1 MRVEATRQL
10 LQSFDFKTLFRDE
23 LGWGNPVKSKPESA
37 STKDTPYTRQEIAH
51 LGGASVYEIT
61 APDGS
66 IPEKAVRALIS
77 ADIQR
82 VQLEHILIFVDED
95 RTQCVWRW
103 LKRES
108 KKEFPREHLY
118 LKGQPGDLFLAK
130 LSPLFVDISQL
141 NEQGSLDILTVSQKI
156 EKALDVKGVTRN
168 FYRDYQQQHLQF
180 LELIG
185 GIPDEADRRWYA
197 SVLLNRLM
205 FIYFLQ
211 KKQFLDKG
219 NVMYLGDKLAEVQT
233 QYGDGQ
239 YYSLFLQKLF
249 FEGFAIPDN
258 ERNAETNAL
267 IGRVKYLNG
276 GLFLKHKVEL
286 KYDGAIQIPDVAFA
300 NLFRLFDSYSWTLND
315 TPGEDDREIN
325 PDVLGYIFEKYIN
338 QKAFGAY
345 YTPPEITDYLCE
357 QTVYKLILD
366 EVNGPELSA
375 DVPDELVKKLRR
387 KRYADVPELLINL
400 NADICRRLVVGPN
413 AILPNLSL
421 LDPACGSGA
430 FLIAAMKTLINIY
443 AGVLGKIS
451 FLNDRSLT
459 DWKAQ
464 IEKDHPSINYY
475 IKKQIITNNLYGVD
489 LMEEAT
495 EIAKL
500 RLFLTLV
507 ASAEKL
513 SQLEP
518 LPNIDFNIM
527 PGNSLIGLLRVN
539 DAQFQQYDLYT
550 KNYSTLVQEKAAAVR
565 SYKHA
570 VTFTKDLQ
578 SLRDSIDK
586 QRQSAIDTLN
596 NITLF
601 EWAKLG
607 IKYEEA
613 TWDAKKNAVG
623 KSVKRTLRKADIE
636 ALEPFHWSFEFDE
649 IMVNRGG
656 FDAIITNPPWE
667 VFKPNAKEFFM
678 QHSELISKK
687 NMNIK
692 DFEKT
697 QQELVKDPKVLAAWE
712 KYLSD
717 YPHVSQYY
725 RSSPQYIN
733 QISYVNGKKA
743 GSDTNLYK
751 LFTEQCYN
759 LLKPGGYC
767 GIIIPSGIYSDLG
780 SKQLRQLL
788 FEKTQVQQLVSLA
801 NEKFIFDN
809 VDHRFPFCLL
819 SFEKGKKTE
828 QFQATFRINP
838 REAIGTD
845 GLDSF
850 LHNPDT
856 FVNITIDFVR
866 RQSPESVSVMEI
878 RGEIDF
884 TIADKILK
892 FPPLGEKLT
901 DSWNLSLTAEFHM
914 TMDSHLFQTK
924 EEPNMLRLFEG
935 KMMNQFINKPQ
946 EGRYYIDIT
955 EGRKSVLG
963 KNTHDTGQI
972 LNYQRY
978 RVGLR
983 AIARSSDYRTII
995 ATTLAC
1001 DVFCG
1006 NSLLV
1011 SSSELSNSEVLLIPT
1026 LLNSLIVDYYARQ
1039 VVSANINM
1047 FYIYQLPVPRL
1058 REGDAWFTELVSR
1071 AAKLICTTPEFAALW
1086 AEVMQS
1092 PWTADSGVTDVAQRN
1107 TLRAEIDSIVAT
1119 LYNLTEEEFTYILT
1133 TFPLVAE
1140 AHKQATLAEFTKL
1153 QAQPTM
1159 KPATVF
1165 LSYAHEDATPVEQ
1178 LYQDLTAKGFQVW
1191 KDDNQLLPGE
1201 NWEHKIERAMK
1212 EHEFVII
1219 CLSDVSVAKR
1229 GFVQVEWKQALKKQA
1244 QRPVSDV
1251 YIIPVKLNTFDDN
1264 NLPSEINALHY
1275 VDLSKD
1281 WEKGVEAVEKT
1292 VEKYRQ

>member
-1 MRVEATRQL
+1 MRVEATRRL
-10 LQSFDFKTLFRDE
+10 LQSFDFNSLFIDE
-23 LGWGNPVKSKPESA
+23 LGWGNPVKPKREFSR
-37 STKDTPYTRQEIAH
+37 TKDTPYIRQEIAH

-61 APDGS
+61 TSDGS
-66 IPEKAVRALIS
+66 IPEKAIRAQIS
-77 ADIQR
+77 ADIQK
-82 VQLEHILIFVDED
+82 VQLVHILIFVDKD
-95 RTQCVWRW
+95 RTQCIWRW
-103 LKRES
+103 LKREA
-108 KKEFPREHLY
+108 KKEFPREHFY

-130 LSPLFVDISQL
+130 LRPLFVDISQL
-141 NEQGSLDILTVSQKI
+141 NEQGSLDILTVSLKI
-156 EKALDVKGVTRN
+156 EKALDVKVVTRS
-168 FYRDYQQQHLQF
+168 FYKDYQQQHLQF
-180 LELIG
+180 LELID
-185 GIPDEADRRWYA
+185 GISDESDRRWYA

-211 KKQFLDKG
+211 KKQFIDKG
-219 NVMYLGDKLAEVQT
+219 NVTYLSDKLAEVQT
-233 QYGDGQ
+233 KNGEGQ

-258 ERNAETNAL
+258 ERSSETNTL

-276 GLFLKHKVEL
+276 GLFLKHKIEL
-286 KYDGAIQIPDVAFA
+286 KYNGAIQIPDVAFT

-375 DVPDELVKKLRR
+375 EVPDELTNKLRR

-400 NADICRRLVVGPN
+400 DADICRRLVVGPN

-443 AGVLGKIS
+443 AGVLGKIP

-459 DWKAQ
+459 EWKAQ
-464 IEKDHPSINYY
+464 IERDHPSVNYY
-475 IKKQIITNNLYGVD
+475 IKKQIITSNLYGVD

-507 ASAEKL
+507 ASAEKV

-565 SYKHA
+565 SYKHEA
-570 VTFTKDLQ
+570 TFTQNLQ
-578 SLRDSIDK
+578 ALRDGID
-586 QRQSAIDTLN
+586 QRRKEAIDTLN
-596 NITLF
+596 TITLL
-601 EWAKLG
+601 EWGKLG

-613 TWDAKKNAVG
+613 TWDTKKNAVG
-623 KSVKRTLRKADIE
+623 KSVKRTLKKADIE
-636 ALEPFHWSFEFDE
+636 TLEPFHWSFEFDE
-649 IMVNRGG
+649 IMVNKGG

-678 QHSELISKK
+678 RHSELISKK
-687 NMNIK
+687 NMTIK
-692 DFEKT
+692 DFEKA
-697 QQELVKDPKVLAAWE
+697 QQELVKDPDVRVAWE
-712 KYLSD
+712 RYLSG

-725 RSSPQYIN
+725 RSSPQYVN
-733 QISYVNGKKA
+733 QISYINGKKA
-743 GSDTNLYK
+743 GSDTDLYK

-759 LLKPGGYC
+759 LLRPGGYC
-767 GIIIPSGIYSDLG
+767 GIIISSAIYSTLG
-780 SKQLRQLL
+780 AKQLRQLL
-788 FEKTQVQQLVSLA
+788 FENTQVQQLVSLS
-801 NEKFIFDN
+801 NEKFIFDT
-809 VDHRFPFCLL
+809 VEHRFPFTLL
-819 SFEKGKKTE
+819 SFEKGGHTDR
-828 QFQATFRINP
+828 FRATFRINP
-838 REAIGTD
+838 REAIGT
-845 GLDSF
+845 GELDSF

-856 FVNITIDFVR
+856 FVDITTDFIK
-866 RQSPESVSVMEI
+866 RQSPESLSVMEI
-878 RGEIDF
+878 RRDIDF
-884 TIADKILK
+884 TIADKILQ
-892 FPPLGEKLT
+892 FPLLGDKLPGM
-901 DSWNLSLTAEFHM
+901 WNFSLTREFDM
-914 TMDSHLFQTK
+914 TNDSHLFRT
-924 EEPNMLRLFEG
+924 ENGPETLRLFEG

-946 EGRYYIDIT
+946 EGRYYIDIS
-955 EGRKSVLG
+955 EGRKAVSG
-963 KNTHDTGQI
+963 RNTQDTGQT

-978 RVGLR
+978 RVALR

-1011 SSSELSNSEVLLIPT
+1011 SSSVLTNSEVLLIPT

-1047 FYIYQLPVPRL
+1047 FYLYQLPVPRL
-1058 REGDAWFTELVSR
+1058 QVSDKWFAELVSR

-1086 AEVMQS
+1086 ADVMQT
-1092 PWTADSGVTDVAQRN
+1092 PWTPDSGVTDVAERN
-1107 TLRAEIDSIVAT
+1107 TLRAEIDAIVAT
-1119 LYNLTEEEFTYILT
+1119 LYGLTEEEFTYILT

-1140 AHKQATLAEFTKL
+1140 AQKQATLTEFTKL
-1153 QAQPTM
+1153 QAM
-1159 KPATVF
+1159 RPATVF
-1165 LSYAHEDATPVEQ
+1165 MSYAHEDAVQVEQ
-1178 LYQDLTAKGFQVW
+1178 LYQDLISKGFQVW
-1191 KDDNQLLPGE
+1191 KDDYQLLPGE
-1201 NWEHKIERAMK
+1201 NWEHKIEVALK
-1212 EHEFVII
+1212 EHEFVIV
-1219 CLSDVSVAKR
+1219 CLSQSSVNKR
-1229 GFVQVEWKQALKKQA
+1229 GFFQVELKKAARKQAERSPA
-1244 QRPVSDV
+1244 DV
-1251 YIIPVKLNTFDDN
+1251 YIIPVKFSDFDPTK
-1264 NLPSEINALHY
+1264 LPSEINAIQY
-1275 VDLSKD
+1275 VDLSQD
-1281 WEKGVEAVEKT
+1281 WCKGVEAVVKT
-1292 VEKYRQ
+1292 VEKYRR